1 MSSTSR
7 SAKIERY
14 ADLPS
19 NATAYTLGEAGT
31 LGYDH
36 SLVSRAQPLHGIGL
50 QSAMSGKI
58 QIYGQGANNDTVLVN
73 VWGGADILRNNSS
86 NLAYRELHYLGLITA
101 TLSAIVP
108 AATNPL
114 IVANPAASGAL
125 RWADEIVWTASG
137 VGTAPPGPMVV
148 YEGASN
154 RGSWTAYKAT
164 VGDTGIAE
172 LVCPHFLSDMLLVL
186 DFKVS
191 SATVNSGNAIITTSR
206 P

>member
-1 MSSTSR
+1 MSTPR
-7 SAKIERY
+7 AAKVERY

-19 NATAYTLGEAGT
+19 NATAYVLGTAGT
-31 LGYDH
+31 VGYDH
-36 SLVSRAQPLHGIGL
+36 SLVSRASPLHGIGL

-58 QIYGQGANNDTVLVN
+58 QIYGQGADNDTVLVN
-73 VWGGADILRNNSS
+73 VWGGADILQHGSS
-86 NLAYRELHYLGLITA
+86 KLAYRELHYLGLITA

-108 AATNPL
+108 SASNPL
-114 IVANPAASGAL
+114 IVANPACSGAL
-125 RWADEIVWTASG
+125 RWADTIVWTPSS

-154 RGSWTAYKAT
+154 RGAWTHYSPT
-164 VGDTGIAE
+164 VGNAGIAE

-191 SATVNSGNAIITTSR
+191 DAAVNSGNAIITTSR